1 MRCELARIKVGI
13 IPCTAA
19 VALTVMSGVQP
30 TLATRFTC
38 FVIHRGDTA
47 AYLALRLT
55 GDIAHR
61 REPWFQ
67 IVDPATSRFIPKAEY
82 ARILPGWH
90 VCIAEARVR
99 SELLPP
105 PAVEPEAARP
115 AQPIWAA
122 WIVQPFANV
131 GITEVSWG
139 VGVFA
144 LVVTVAAWRLATR
157 YSADRRTLVSVM
169 TLFGQRFIR
178 EFERPLLR
186 PGCDAPALESRLRLM
201 PRKRRLDILL
211 APHDGHTY
219 PNLSDHRRNVEYD
232 VGRVLQRLKDE
243 RFVSERLSGQ
253 GRWVIVRC
261 RFGDP
266 DVGGGM

>member
-1 MRCELARIKVGI
+1 MKVGI

-38 FVIHRGDTA
+38 FVIRPGDTA
-47 AYLALRLT
+47 AHLALRFT

-67 IVDPATSRFIPKAEY
+67 IVEPATSRFIPKAEY
-82 ARILPGWH
+82 DRILPGWH
-90 VCIAEARVR
+90 VCIAAERVR
-99 SELLPP
+99 SELLPR
-105 PAVEPEAARP
+105 AVGGEAARP
-115 AQPIWAA
+115 VQPILAA
-122 WIVQPFANV
+122 RFVQPFANV

-139 VGVFA
+139 VGVCA

-157 YSADRRTLVSVM
+157 YSAGRRALVNVM

-178 EFERPLLR
+178 EFERPLLL
-186 PGCDAPALESRLRLM
+186 PGADARALESRLRFV
-201 PRKRRLDILL
+201 PRQRRLDILL

-219 PNLSDHRRNVEYD
+219 PNLSDHRTNVEYD
-232 VGRVLQRLKDE
+232 VGRVLQRLKDK
-243 RFVSERLSGQ
+243 RFVIERLSVQ

-261 RFGDP
+261 RFSGDP
-266 DVGGGM
+266 ELGGGW

>member
-1 MRCELARIKVGI
+1 MKVGI

-38 FVIHRGDTA
+38 FVIHPGDTA

-82 ARILPGWH
+82 GRILPGWH
-90 VCIAEARVR
+90 VCIAEERVR
-99 SELLPP
+99 SELLPR
-105 PAVEPEAARP
+105 AVGSEAARP
-115 AQPIWAA
+115 VQPILAA
-122 WIVQPFANV
+122 WFVQPFANV

-144 LVVTVAAWRLATR
+144 LVVTVSAWRLATR
-157 YSADRRTLVSVM
+157 YSADRRTLVNVM
-169 TLFGQRFIR
+169 TLFGERFIR
-178 EFERPLLR
+178 EFERPLLL
-186 PGCDAPALESRLRLM
+186 PGSDAPALESRLRFM
-201 PRKRRLDILL
+201 PRQRRLDILL

-219 PNLSDHRRNVEYD
+219 PNLSDHRANVEYD
-232 VGRVLQRLKDE
+232 VGRVLQRLKDK
-243 RFVSERLSGQ
+243 RFVSERLSVQ

-261 RFGDP
+261 RFSGNP
-266 DVGGGM
+266 ELGGGT